1 MEGRMK
7 RVVASVLVLLGWAV
21 AARATDYQSSFG
33 FTLSIPDDWLVLTK
47 QAIKENAAFTD
58 ARNAKVGKI
67 DLERLKDLRA
77 KVESGSI
84 EMFFDRTT
92 SDVTFADNI
101 NVMVRRGQIPDAPDK
116 VQQVCDAYPARLAKY
131 AGRNLAVVRCET
143 RGLGAIET
151 MYVEF
156 EGVVAGTVT
165 MQYQIPRPNNELLL
179 VTATCKQASLEKIR
193 SEFEAMVR
201 SIRLI

>member
-1 MEGRMK
+1 MEGCMK

-21 AARATDYQSSFG
+21 VVRATDYRSSFG
-33 FTLSIPDDWLVLTK
+33 FTLSIPEDWLVLTK
-47 QAIKENAAFTD
+47 QAIKDNAAFTD
-58 ARNAKVGKI
+58 AQDAKVGRI
-67 DLERLKDLRA
+67 NPELLKDLKA

-101 NVMVRRGQIPDAPDK
+101 NVMVRRGHIPGAPDK
-116 VQQVCDAYPARLAKY
+116 LQRVCEAYPAKLAKY
-131 AGRNLAVVRCET
+131 AGRDLAVVRCET
-143 RGLGAIET
+143 RGLGTTEA
-151 MYVEF
+151 MYVEY

-179 VTATCKQASLEKIR
+179 VTATCKQASVEKIR
-193 SEFEAMVR
+193 TEFEAIVR
-201 SIRLI
+201 SIRFV

>member
-1 MEGRMK
+1 MK
-7 RVVASVLVLLGWAV
+7 RVVASVLVLLGWGV

-47 QAIKENAAFTD
+47 EAIKGNAAFTD
-58 ARNAKVGKI
+58 AQDARAGKI
-67 DLERLKDLRA
+67 NPELLRDLKA

-84 EMFFDRTT
+84 EMFFDRAT
-92 SDVTFADNI
+92 SDGTFADNI
-101 NVMVRRGQIPDAPDK
+101 NVMVRRGQIPGAPDK
-116 VQQVCDAYPARLAKY
+116 LQQVCEAYPAKLAKY

-143 RGLGAIET
+143 RDLGATEA

-156 EGVVAGTVT
+156 EGIIAGTVT

-179 VTATCKQASLEKIR
+179 VTATCKQASLQRIR
-193 SEFEAMVR
+193 AEFEAIVR
-201 SIRLI
+201 SIRFV

>member
-1 MEGRMK
+1 MEGCMK

-58 ARNAKVGKI
+58 AQDAKVGKVNPE
-67 DLERLKDLRA
+67 LLKNLKA

-116 VQQVCDAYPARLAKY
+116 VQQVCDAYPAKLAKY

-143 RGLGAIET
+143 RNLGTTEA
-151 MYVEF
+151 MYVEY
-156 EGVVAGTVT
+156 EGIVAGTVT

-193 SEFEAMVR
+193 TEFEAMVR

>member
-1 MEGRMK
+1 MK
-7 RVVASVLVLLGWAV
+7 RVVASVLVLLGWVV
-21 AARATDYQSSFG
+21 AAHATDYQSSFG
-33 FTLSIPDDWLVLTK
+33 FTLSIPDGWLVLTK
-47 QAIKENAAFTD
+47 QAIKDNAALTD
-58 ARNAKVGKI
+58 AQDAKVGRI
-67 DLERLKDLRA
+67 NPELLKDLKA

-84 EMFFDRTT
+84 EIFFDRTT

-101 NVMVRRGQIPDAPDK
+101 NVMVRRGQIPGAPDL
-116 VQQVCDAYPARLAKY
+116 VRQVCDAYPAKLAKY

-143 RGLGAIET
+143 QDLGTAKT
-151 MYVEF
+151 MYVEY

-193 SEFEAMVR
+193 TEFEAIVR
-201 SIRLI
+201 SIRFV